1 MIGDTI
7 IPHTLSLVNDILRF
21 SECCTQVL
29 KIKEKDLM
37 KKQKIWLITGA
48 SRGFGLDIT
57 KKVLDSGDKVIAT
70 VRKNAKGLEEY
81 RNNQDL
87 YTVEMYVRDEAQ
99 VKNAILRGITHF
111 GGIDVVVNNA
121 GYGLLA
127 AIEEGSDAE
136 VKRNYEVNVFGT
148 LNVIRAVLPFM
159 RKQRSGHII
168 NISSLGGLAASSGWG
183 LYGSTKFAIEG
194 ITESLALE
202 LAPLG
207 IKATVVAP
215 GFFRTNFLDESS
227 LTRSEQIIDDYA
239 ETVGAMRGFAS
250 KANYNQPGD
259 PAKLAEAFI
268 KLSASEN
275 PPVHLPLGKDTIKR
289 FRDKVAAFEKNIE
302 EWYEVIT
309 GTDLQQ
315 RESTPE

>member
-1 MIGDTI
+1 M
-7 IPHTLSLVNDILRF
+7 
-21 SECCTQVL
+21 
-29 KIKEKDLM
+29 KEEIM

-70 VRKNAKGLEEY
+70 VRKDAKGLEGFKD
-81 RNNQDL
+81 NQDL
-87 YTVEMYVRDEAQ
+87 YIVEMDVTDEAQ
-99 VKNAILRGITHF
+99 VKKAVLWGITHF

-127 AIEEGSDAE
+127 AIEEGTDAE

-159 RKQRSGHII
+159 RKKRSGHII
-168 NISSLGGLAASSGWG
+168 NISSLGGLGASIGWG

-227 LTRSEQIIDDYA
+227 LTRSEKIIEDYA
-239 ETVGAMRGFAS
+239 ETVGAMRGFAT

-259 PAKLAEAFI
+259 PAKLADAFI
-268 KLSASEN
+268 KLASSEN

-289 FRDKVAAFEKNIE
+289 FRDKVAGFEKNIE
-302 EWYEVIT
+302 EWYEVIA
-309 GTDLQQ
+309 GTDLQ
-315 RESTPE
+315 ETEANPK